1 MEKSRNKQFLSF
13 KLLDVLSNMMYWK
26 KLLFVDNDRLEKSQ
40 RYLDGF
46 DTEM

>member
-1 MEKSRNKQFLSF
+1 MFWVTRCIEKC
-13 KLLDVLSNMMYWK
+13 V
-26 KLLFVDNDRLEKSQ
+26 VDNDRLEKSQ